1 MSSVEIDKEK
11 ACFDALVELAKDYV
25 MNVEIGRKQPRGYYN
40 KLKAALAIKFDE
52 YA

>member
-1 MSSVEIDKEK
+1 MPDLEVDKDKE
-11 ACFDALVELAKDYV
+11 CLNALVELAKDYV

-52 YA
+52 YT